1 MKEKNTPVRI
11 AVNQRSGF
19 FFSFGER
26 IGKYYPT
33 PEKGGTKY
41 SRSTFTAHAEPIFKQ
56 LKILNLNNIYR
67 FRLGRLC
74 FCLR

>member
-1 MKEKNTPVRI
+1 M
-11 AVNQRSGF
+11 NQRSGL

-26 IGKYYPT
+26 IEKYYPT
-33 PEKGGTKY
+33 PEKGGTNY
-41 SRSTFTAHAEPIFKQ
+41 SRSTFPAHVEPICKQ

-67 FRLGRLC
+67 FQLGGLC